1 MKIIIGGTDKK
12 NRSAVENKN
21 VDVLLSPEKDR
32 TKDFMKFRN
41 SGLNQILC
49 KLAHKNNVAI
59 GFNFDDVLDS
69 DNKINILGKMMQN
82 VKLCR
87 KYKIKMNIFSK
98 DRSISDLK
106 SFGVIL
112 GMHPSE
118 INIKRFL

>member
-12 NRSAVENKN
+12 NRNAVENKN
-21 VDVLLSPEKDR
+21 VDVLLSPEKGR

-41 SGLNQILC
+41 SGLNQVLC
-49 KLAHKNNVAI
+49 KLANKNKVGI
-59 GFNFDDVLDS
+59 GFNFDDVLNS
-69 DNKINILGKMMQN
+69 ENKINLLGKMMQN
-82 VKLCR
+82 VKLCK

-98 DRSISDLK
+98 DRSESDLK
-106 SFGVIL
+106 SFGVVL